1 LHALDPESFTAQK
14 SLLFQAAEALLLLV
28 NPQLQIVAL
37 TEWRRVDYTDNYN
50 SIRIENWDLWL

>member
-14 SLLFQAAEALLLLV
+14 LAAEALLLLV

-37 TEWRRVDYTDNYN
+37 TEYYIDNYN
-50 SIRIENWDLWL
+50 